1 MIFNNR
7 FTAGNLLAD
16 KLEIY
21 KNDKELLV
29 LSVPRGGVVVGSQ
42 IAYHLDAPH
51 IAIVV
56 KKLSAPH
63 NKELAIGA
71 ISSDGSKIVRWDLLS
86 KIGISKEYLTNEVLS
101 KKKAI
106 KILERK
112 LQGNDLSS
120 EIIKF
125 KKYVLVDDGIATG
138 ATILAAIRQMKSI
151 KMVGEK
157 ERMAGLI
164 LAIPVIAKEVY
175 NKLSSEV
182 EEIVSLDIPDNLISV
197 GQFYKDFSQVSDEEV
212 IRLLENK
219 I

>member
-42 IAYHLDAPH
+42 IAYHLDTPH

-63 NKELAIGA
+63 N
-71 ISSDGSKIVRWDLLS
+71 
-86 KIGISKEYLTNEVLS
+86 IGISKEYLTNEVLS

>member
-1 MIFNNR
+1 
-7 FTAGNLLAD
+7 
-16 KLEIY
+16 
-21 KNDKELLV
+21 
-29 LSVPRGGVVVGSQ
+29 
-42 IAYHLDAPH
+42 
-51 IAIVV
+51 
-56 KKLSAPH
+56 
-63 NKELAIGA
+63 
-71 ISSDGSKIVRWDLLS
+71 
-86 KIGISKEYLTNEVLS
+86 
-101 KKKAI
+101 
-106 KILERK
+106 
-112 LQGNDLSS
+112 
-120 EIIKF
+120 
-125 KKYVLVDDGIATG
+125 
-138 ATILAAIRQMKSI
+138 MKSI